1 VFVSM
6 STDTPPP
13 VNLYLVVGYD
23 GSAPSTR
30 ALDAAVRL
38 LQGRAGRIDV
48 LYIAHLPAADS
59 LSADAI
65 GELEIDFGDIAQ
77 ELRSSAGGQL
87 NGHEDRWDF
96 VRRDGQIADE
106 LMKYATGLGEAHPG
120 DTAAIVVGSSTQ
132 AMHRIVGSVAV
143 TLARRSP
150 VPIVVVP

>member
-1 VFVSM
+1 M

-23 GSAPSTR
+23 GSDPSIR

-48 LYIAHLPAADS
+48 LYVAHLPAADS

-65 GELEIDFGDIAQ
+65 GELEVDFGDIAQ

-87 NGHEDRWDF
+87 DGREDRWEF

-106 LMKYATGLGEAHPG
+106 LMAYARGLGEAHPG
-120 DTAAIVVGSSTQ
+120 DTAAIVVGSSSQ
-132 AMHRIVGSVAV
+132 AMHRVVGSVAV
-143 TLARRSP
+143 TLARRSS
-150 VPIVVVP
+150 VPTVVVP

>member
-1 VFVSM
+1 MLM
-6 STDTPPP
+6 STDTPP

-23 GSAPSTR
+23 GSPPASR

-38 LQGRAGRIDV
+38 LQGRAGRIEV
-48 LYIAHLPAADS
+48 LYVAHLPAADA

-65 GELEIDFGDIAQ
+65 GELEIDFDDIAR
-77 ELRSSAGGQL
+77 ELRTTADEQL
-87 NGHEDRWDF
+87 RGREDRWEF
-96 VRRDGQIADE
+96 AWRQGQIANE
-106 LMKYATGLGEAHPG
+106 LMAYATELRDAHPS
-120 DTAAIVVGSSTQ
+120 DVTVIVAGSSTQ